1 MTVHPISLNQ
11 MRPMRFGDGGI
22 SLNGNAK
29 APATPQATTP
39 DPSESPTRHI
49 IDSSETHI
57 AFNVMPDRPVR
68 EQLRMRQFRVGATWI
83 EAEFDRTYSSSMLNS
98 PSHLTFVAALVQ
110 MQKITYMYCC
120 HRLGFDPD
128 VNKPEVLKIWPTH
141 TNITMRDLVREE
153 GNLVHRMDFRVFRR
167 LDQVKYLATATSR
180 IGVLQID
187 ASAII
192 HLLRAPCL
200 NE

>member
-1 MTVHPISLNQ
+1 MTVHPMSLNQ

-68 EQLRMRQFRVGATWI
+68 EQLRMRQVSRG
-83 EAEFDRTYSSSMLNS
+83 
-98 PSHLTFVAALVQ
+98 
-110 MQKITYMYCC
+110 
-120 HRLGFDPD
+120 
-128 VNKPEVLKIWPTH
+128 
-141 TNITMRDLVREE
+141 RDLDRGGVRPD
-153 GNLVHRMDFRVFRR
+153 LFIVDAQQSKS
-167 LDQVKYLATATSR
+167 LDIR
-180 IGVLQID
+180 GC
-187 ASAII
+187 
-192 HLLRAPCL
+192 PCA
-200 NE
+200 